1 MGLMAFN
8 ALGPLTV
15 KVDGYAV
22 GDRLLEG
29 VMFTVT
35 FEPVSWTEVRVID
48 VQPVANAESYLADL
62 NRQKWIDAIRQ
73 HALDSPDEEITDAE
87 HDTLEAEWGERSAPA
102 GITIPVQTVDQA
114 FKRG

>member
-1 MGLMAFN
+1 MGH
-8 ALGPLTV
+8 LTA

-48 VQPVANAESYLADL
+48 VQPVPNAEDYLADL
-62 NRQKWIDAIRQ
+62 NREKWIDAIRQ
-73 HALDSPDEEITDAE
+73 HALDSPDELYEEITDAE
-87 HDTLEAEWGERSAPA
+87 YDALIARWGERSAPA
-102 GITIPVQTVDQA
+102 GVTIPVQTIKEA
-114 FKRG
+114 FKG